1 MANVEKQNGDCK
13 NAQARNLLKRGVKGN
28 VSKAECRCMMEDQKE
43 QKEMV
48 GMQAPPSG
56 DLKPAIHTYSRND
69 GLAANTGS
77 I

>member
-1 MANVEKQNGDCK
+1 
-13 NAQARNLLKRGVKGN
+13 
-28 VSKAECRCMMEDQKE
+28 MMEDRKE